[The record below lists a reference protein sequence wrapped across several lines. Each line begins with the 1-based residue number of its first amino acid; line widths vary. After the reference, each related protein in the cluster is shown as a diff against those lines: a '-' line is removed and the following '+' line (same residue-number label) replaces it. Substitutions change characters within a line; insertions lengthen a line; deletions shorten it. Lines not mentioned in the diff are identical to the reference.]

1 MTWHF
6 PENKDED
13 ENEPFVI
20 EGTTATVLYYAA
32 VWLFITGLWK
42 TLEVLAFLGR
52 LIRWP

>member
-6 PENKDED
+6 PDNDDDK
-13 ENEPFVI
+13 EPVI
-20 EGTTATVLYYAA
+20 IDGPLADIIFYGA
-32 VWLFITGLWK
+32 VWFLITGLWK